1 MASSTESENFT
12 TMSREFNAL
21 VLAGSPIGNSN
32 SRSKNDVPMV
42 ANSGNNLGRIREE
55 VPEETNPL
63 AIGPDNNPLDIL
75 VPVQSPQGSLFWLQ
89 FLVKSIGVMVGA
101 WVGFKEG
108 SVGFKVVCWSD
119 AQGCWRVDFWW

>member
-21 VLAGSPIGNSN
+21 VLVESSIGNSN
-32 SRSKNDVPMV
+32 SRSENDVPMV

-63 AIGPDNNPLDIL
+63 AIVPDNNPLNI
-75 VPVQSPQGSLFWLQ
+75 PVLMQSPQAYF
-89 FLVKSIGVMVGA
+89 
-101 WVGFKEG
+101 GFN
-108 SVGFKVVCWSD
+108 F
-119 AQGCWRVDFWW
+119 